1 MMALTR
7 SAHRP
12 QGGRGEQLSMGL
24 LWNRIE
30 GLAPNQKR
38 PQCAA
43 TGASTHHLSLPDEVL
58 RL

>member
-1 MMALTR
+1 
-7 SAHRP
+7 
-12 QGGRGEQLSMGL
+12 MGL